1 MAGTNFLAKAGVYAI
16 ILMVA
21 DGQPANH
28 PLADNALP
36 TRD

>member
-1 MAGTNFLAKAGVYAI
+1 MAGTTFFAKAGVYAI
-16 ILMVA
+16 ILMAA

-28 PLADNALP
+28 PLPDNALP